1 MFSTY
6 ETMNTTQQNQF
17 RDTANKL
24 LANTFL
30 CRDKKDNK
38 ENYYF
43 LMSYKDL
50 FDEFFKILGYE
61 ILIDTASG
69 SVMLDGASA
78 SNTLKLKR
86 DESVIL
92 LILRL
97 LYHEK
102 AKDTSLN
109 DNIVCTVA
117 DIHTKYD
124 YLQIKRKL
132 NKTDLVS
139 AIRLLRRYNLIEV
152 TGDVTSS
159 ACRIVILPTMLMA
172 IKSEDINDVYQTIM
186 RIASRKVTNN
196 EKTSK
201 NSFN

>member
-1 MFSTY
+1 MLNIY
-6 ETMNTTQQNQF
+6 ETFNVTQQNQF

-24 LANTFL
+24 LSNTFL
-30 CRDKKDNK
+30 CRDKRDNK

-43 LMSYKDL
+43 LMSYKEV

-61 ILIDTASG
+61 IVLDTTSG
-69 SVMLDGASA
+69 SVMLEGASA

-86 DESVIL
+86 DESIIL

-102 AKDTSLN
+102 AKDASLN
-109 DNIVCTVA
+109 DNIICSVA
-117 DIHTKYD
+117 DIHEKYD

-139 AIRLLRRYNLIEV
+139 SMRLFRRYNLVEI
-152 TGDVTSS
+152 TGDITTST
-159 ACRIVILPTMLMA
+159 CRVVILPTILMA
-172 IKSEDINDVYQTIM
+172 IKSEDVTSVYQTILH
-186 RIASRKVTNN
+186 ITNEEGTN
-196 EKTSK
+196 
-201 NSFN
+201 

>member
-1 MFSTY
+1 MLNVY
-6 ETMNTTQQNQF
+6 ETFNVTQQNQF

-43 LMSYKDL
+43 LMSYKEL

-61 ILIDTASG
+61 IILDTTLG
-69 SVMLDGASA
+69 SVMLEGASA

-102 AKDTSLN
+102 AKDASLN
-109 DNIVCTVA
+109 DNIICSVA
-117 DIHTKYD
+117 DIHEKYD

-139 AIRLLRRYNLIEV
+139 SMRLFRKYNLVEI
-152 TGDVTSS
+152 TGDITTST
-159 ACRIVILPTMLMA
+159 CRVVILPTILMA
-172 IKSEDINDVYQTIM
+172 IKSEDVTSVYQTIM
-186 RIASRKVTNN
+186 HITNEEASN
-196 EKTSK
+196 
-201 NSFN
+201 

>member
-1 MFSTY
+1 MLNVY
-6 ETMNTTQQNQF
+6 ETFNVTQQNQF
-17 RDTANKL
+17 KDTANKL
-24 LANTFL
+24 LSNTFL

-43 LMSYKDL
+43 LMSYKEV

-61 ILIDTASG
+61 IVLDTTLG
-69 SVMLDGASA
+69 SVMLEGASA

-102 AKDTSLN
+102 AKDASLN
-109 DNIVCTVA
+109 DNIICSVA
-117 DIHTKYD
+117 DVHEKYD

-139 AIRLLRRYNLIEV
+139 SMRLFRRYNLVEI
-152 TGDVTSS
+152 TGDITTST
-159 ACRIVILPTMLMA
+159 CRIVILPTILMA
-172 IKSEDINDVYQTIM
+172 IKSEDVTSVYQTIM
-186 RIASRKVTNN
+186 HITN
-196 EKTSK
+196 EEADK
-201 NSFN
+201 

>member
-1 MFSTY
+1 MLSAY
-6 ETMNTTQQNQF
+6 ETMTTTQKNQF
-17 RDTANKL
+17 KDTANKL
-24 LANTFL
+24 LATTFL

-43 LMSYKDL
+43 LMSFKDL
-50 FDEFFKILGYE
+50 FDEFFEIMGYT
-61 ILIDTASG
+61 IKLDTASG
-69 SVMLDGASA
+69 SIMLEGASA

-86 DESVIL
+86 DESIIL

-109 DNIVCTVA
+109 DNIVCSAA

-139 AIRLLRRYNLIEV
+139 SVRLLRRYNLIEV

-159 ACRIVILPTMLMA
+159 ACRIVILPTILMA
-172 IKSEDINDVYQTIM
+172 IQTEDVSEVYQAIS
-186 RIASRKVTNN
+186 RIVQEDGDK
-196 EKTSK
+196 E
-201 NSFN
+201 

>member
-1 MFSTY
+1 MKMLNTY
-6 ETMNTTQQNQF
+6 ETMTVTQHNQF
-17 RDTANKL
+17 KDTANKL

-38 ENYYF
+38 ESYYF
-43 LMSYKDL
+43 LMSYKEL

-61 ILIDTASG
+61 ILLDTATG
-69 SVMLDGASA
+69 SVMLEGASA

-86 DESVIL
+86 DESIIL
-92 LILRL
+92 LIVRL

-109 DNIVCTVA
+109 DNIICTVA

-132 NKTDLVS
+132 NKTDLIS
-139 AIRLLRRYNLIEV
+139 AIRLLRKYNLIEV
-152 TGDVTSS
+152 TGDITSS
-159 ACRIVILPTMLMA
+159 ACRIVILPTILMA
-172 IKSEDINDVYQTIM
+172 IKSEDVNEVHQAIM
-186 RIASRKVTNN
+186 RISQEEGDK
-196 EKTSK
+196 
-201 NSFN
+201 

>member
-1 MFSTY
+1 MLNVY
-6 ETMNTTQQNQF
+6 ETFNVTQQNQF

-24 LANTFL
+24 LSNTFL

-43 LMSYKDL
+43 LMSYKEV

-61 ILIDTASG
+61 IVLDTTLG
-69 SVMLDGASA
+69 SVMLEGASA

-102 AKDTSLN
+102 AKDASLN
-109 DNIVCTVA
+109 DNIICSVA
-117 DIHTKYD
+117 DVHEKYD

-132 NKTDLVS
+132 NKTDLVAS
-139 AIRLLRRYNLIEV
+139 MRLFRRYNLVEI
-152 TGDVTSS
+152 TGDITTST
-159 ACRIVILPTMLMA
+159 CRIVILPTILMA
-172 IKSEDINDVYQTIM
+172 IKSEDVTSVYQTIL
-186 RIASRKVTNN
+186 RITN
-196 EKTSK
+196 EDGDK
-201 NSFN
+201 

>member
-1 MFSTY
+1 MLNVY
-6 ETMNTTQQNQF
+6 ETFNVTQQNQF

-24 LANTFL
+24 LSNTFL

-43 LMSYKDL
+43 LMSYKEV

-61 ILIDTASG
+61 IVLDTTLG
-69 SVMLDGASA
+69 SVMLEGASA

-102 AKDTSLN
+102 AKDASLN
-109 DNIVCTVA
+109 DNIICSVA
-117 DIHTKYD
+117 DVHEKYD

-132 NKTDLVS
+132 NKTDMVAS
-139 AIRLLRRYNLIEV
+139 MRLFRRYNLVEI
-152 TGDVTSS
+152 TGDITTST
-159 ACRIVILPTMLMA
+159 CRIVILPTILMA
-172 IKSEDINDVYQTIM
+172 IKSEDVTSVYQTIL
-186 RIASRKVTNN
+186 RITN
-196 EKTSK
+196 EDGDK
-201 NSFN
+201 